1 MSNFEE
7 FITMLNT
14 GGVMNQEQ
22 YIDHEVRIRVLQ
34 VSTDERFLRLESK
47 MNWIISLVV
56 GGLVL
61 PVALH
66 FSKLV

>member
-66 FSKLV
+66 FSRLV